1 MFGVTKRLD
10 IEFVYSKIPRLL
22 IHVVQLFSPFL
33 VHFSPLVLVLNR
45 TRTGSPASRTGGLGL
60 LGFA

>member
-1 MFGVTKRLD
+1 MIFVNFYFGIYHSCLV
-10 IEFVYSKIPRLL
+10 
-22 IHVVQLFSPFL
+22 HLFSPFL